1 MRKKWA
7 ALLLAMGLCAGAGY
21 AAGFGLAVA
30 SATVNNFDTNNND
43 IADVGEMFTIT
54 GAPFASYRSDGNAP
68 VINDNDLDR
77 YSANITATATEVVG
91 NKVRYQGTFQLVYNG
106 PVYSNVIV
114 ETGTL
119 DVRAEYQPGGP
130 TTLGAGGSTEARVVL
145 DDGAAAAPTGA
156 LEARREQLADAVRQA
171 ARKLREAIG

>member
-1 MRKKWA
+1 M
-7 ALLLAMGLCAGAGY
+7 
-21 AAGFGLAVA
+21 
-30 SATVNNFDTNNND
+30 NNFDTNNND

-119 DVRAEYQPGGP
+119 DVRAEYQPGGSAVLKGTFMATP
-130 TTLGAGGSTEARVVL
+130 GAESTI
-145 DDGAAAAPTGA
+145 APWNSPVSA
-156 LEARREQLADAVRQA
+156 MKSRNSP
-171 ARKLREAIG
+171 